1 MLLQLISWGTAI
13 LVVHFLL
20 PSEHGIRKSLIAICM
35 AVVLG
40 VMVS

>member
-1 MLLQLISWGTAI
+1 MLLQLISWSAAI
-13 LVVHFLL
+13 LIVHFLL
-20 PSEHGIRKSLIAICM
+20 PSEHGVRKSLVAICI